1 MASII
6 RKFAPLQHH
15 AERGDIADE
24 SPPTIDLRGGRADAV
39 DEEMV
44 REVATACAEW
54 GFFNGTWS
62 PCTAHERVRV
72 SRRSSSKAMNTR
84 LT

>member
-1 MASII
+1 MASIV
-6 RKFAPLQHH
+6 RKFSPLQHH

-54 GFFNGTWS
+54 GFSMVRGYDALRTNGFVFHAAARVKQ
-62 PCTAHERVRV
+62 CTPD
-72 SRRSSSKAMNTR
+72 
-84 LT
+84 